1 MIRAAGPVGRVV
13 AAGALVVALAGCSSG
28 DGADDTTST
37 SLTVTT
43 LATTTLATTST
54 TTTEPAITTTEASPT
69 TTQPTTTTSTAASTS
84 TTSTTTVVGGPLVLA
99 EGAVIVGD
107 TRVPFGTGDEATI
120 AAISSSL
127 GDPTEDSGWI
137 DAFSVYGT
145 CPLPV
150 IRGVHWDGFVAL
162 FTQSATDFADQG
174 TPHFF
179 SWYYPSG
186 ADIGL
191 ETDVGVGVGDSVGSL
206 RAAYDGPDFVLVP
219 WEFDQTQ
226 GFWSTDQFASSQLY
240 GYATGVS
247 NADTITA
254 INGGTGCGE

>member
-1 MIRAAGPVGRVV
+1 MTGAGRPVGRAV
-13 AAGALVVALAGCSSG
+13 AAGALAVVLAACSSSG
-28 DGADDTTST
+28 GADDTTST
-37 SLTVTT
+37 SSTSTTPTSTT
-43 LATTTLATTST
+43 LVTTST
-54 TTTEPAITTTEASPT
+54 TTTEPATTTTEAPTT
-69 TTQPTTTTSTAASTS
+69 TTQPTTTSTAVST
-84 TTSTTTVVGGPLVLA
+84 TTSTTTTAVGGPLVLS
-99 EGAVIVGD
+99 EGAVVVGD

-162 FTQSATDFADQG
+162 FTQSATEFADQG

-191 ETDVGVGVGDSVGSL
+191 ATDRGIGVGATVRSL
-206 RAAYDGPDFVLVP
+206 RAAYEGPDFVLAP
-219 WEFDQTQ
+219 WEFDETQ
-226 GFWSTDQFASSQLY
+226 GFWSTDQFAPSQLS
-240 GYATGVS
+240 GFATGVS
-247 NADTITA
+247 DTDTITA

>member
-1 MIRAAGPVGRVV
+1 MIRAGGPLGRLGVV
-13 AAGALVVALAGCSSG
+13 AALVIVVTACSSSG
-28 DGADDTTST
+28 DAQDTTT
-37 SLTVTT
+37 TQVTT
-43 LATTTLATTST
+43 TQVTTTQVTTTQVTTTTVATTTSPPTST
-54 TTTEPAITTTEASPT
+54 EPPAT
-69 TTQPTTTTSTAASTS
+69 TTTTSTATTTSS
-84 TTSTTTVVGGPLVLA
+84 TTVTPGGPMVLT

-107 TRVPFGTGDEATI
+107 TLVPFGTGDEETI

-186 ADIGL
+186 EDIGL
-191 ETDVGVGVGDSVGSL
+191 DTDRGIGVGATVGSL
-206 RAAYDGPDFVLVP
+206 RAAYENPEFVLAP
-219 WEFDQTQ
+219 WEFDETQ
-226 GFWSTDQFASSQLY
+226 GFWSTDRFAPSQLS

-254 INGGTGCGE
+254 INGGLGCGE